1 MQEGTSPWGEI
12 QFSEPLIPGMEL
24 VSTASHGGV
33 RVTREAAMLLSPA
46 ARKCGFRQGGYL
58 WFEEDC
64 KEPVVL
70 LELMD
75 KGLWRPPDRIKDPA
89 AFERDIDRN
98 IQEYNPA
105 YWQSRERK
113 RSKPPKKPG
122 RSIPPR

>member
-1 MQEGTSPWGEI
+1 MQEEKSPWGEI

-33 RVTREAAMLLSPA
+33 RVTREAAVLLSPA

-70 LELMD
+70 
-75 KGLWRPPDRIKDPA
+75 R
-89 AFERDIDRN
+89 
-98 IQEYNPA
+98 
-105 YWQSRERK
+105 
-113 RSKPPKKPG
+113 
-122 RSIPPR
+122 